1 MWISAL
7 TMWRQL
13 PWPARF
19 ATGTATAIMVLLAVV
34 WALTGFG
41 GLGLDATA
49 TVGAV
54 LGILLTIALAV
65 ALMTLI
71 FYSNRSGT
79 DDLIADAGK
88 PVAEGGVHGSV
99 NGQTDAIVAGTSRR
113 A

>member
-1 MWISAL
+1 MWTFKGAL
-7 TMWRQL
+7 MMWQQL

-19 ATGTATAIMVLLAVV
+19 ASAAMAAVVVLLALI

-54 LGILLTIALAV
+54 LGIVVTIALAV

-71 FYSNRSGT
+71 FYSNRSGL
-79 DDLIADAGK
+79 DDAVADAGK
-88 PVAEGGVHGSV
+88 PRPQQGESDSR
-99 NGQTDAIVAGTSRR
+99 DAQGTALDR
-113 A
+113 